1 MKTPIIIALA
11 LAAAAPVAM
20 PAYADRPTA
29 VEVRYGDLD
38 LNRSTDAAIMLGRLD
53 KAALQACGAFP
64 FSSLRE
70 YRLAIRGS
78 RCYANGMRR
87 AVAELNAPAVTS
99 LYERQAGD
107 FGTGQ

>member
-1 MKTPIIIALA
+1 MKTPIIFALA
-11 LAAAAPVAM
+11 LAGAAPVAM
-20 PAYADRPTA
+20 PAHADRPTA

-38 LNRSTDAAIMLGRLD
+38 LNRPTDAAIMLGRLD
-53 KAALQACGAFP
+53 KAAMQACGAFP

-78 RCYANGMRR
+78 RCFAKSLSQ
-87 AVAELNAPAVTS
+87 AVTKLDAPAVTS
-99 LYERQAGD
+99 LYEHQAGD